1 MLASYVALSR
11 VLDGRHFPYQT
22 NAGIVLGLVCIAC
35 MMKSELMLVEVPLG
49 STSSYSENK
58 KNKQGDTE
66 KGLEME

>member
-22 NAGIVLGLVCIAC
+22 NAGIVLGLVCIGC
-35 MMKSELMLVEVPLG
+35 MMKSELMLVDVPLG

-58 KNKQGDTE
+58 KNKQGDAE